1 MRAMFSPV
9 IDTRAT
15 RHEMELSASPCR
27 SFEHRMSREQRH
39 IPRVD
44 DVKPTSY
51 ENTSFLSQ
59 SIRPTKNDVE
69 AGEVMRVPADSHNL
83 LSIHDSTKEVGNQRL
98 FALRVKQAVHMHYKI
113 THMGVIHSLLRL

>member
-1 MRAMFSPV
+1 
-9 IDTRAT
+9 
-15 RHEMELSASPCR
+15 MELSALPCF

-51 ENTSFLSQ
+51 ENASFLSQ
-59 SIRPTKNDVE
+59 SIKGQRKNDAE

-98 FALRVKQAVHMHYKI
+98 FALGVKQAVHMHYKI